1 MVVDG
6 SKVETMTEQ
15 PTTINTIS
23 SDDAATLAADY
34 LKNMGNGKKNLLCGD
49 FPEAVACFQL
59 ACSQQSERFGETSH
73 ECAESF
79 HFYGKA
85 LLELARMEN
94 GVLGNALKGVPETED
109 ESESEVEEPQFEK
122 PNIPAEERHEI
133 RKEVEDAMKET
144 ESESED
150 NQATDD
156 ESKAAKKTDKT
167 PEENEVTKSE
177 EKSDKNESEATDEK
191 TDDEKKEVEKK
202 ESEEKDVEMKE
213 DEKKEDE
220 KKEEEKKEDEKKEE
234 EKKED
239 EKENKTEEDVS
250 METEITVESK
260 NGTSVGKSDAAGSSS
275 SNGDTADTDDKT
287 AEAAKGDETNDNDK
301 DRKSTRLTPVTQ

>member
-6 SKVETMTEQ
+6 LKAETMTEQ
-15 PTTINTIS
+15 KSTNNEIN
-23 SDDAATLAADY
+23 SDDVEALATDY

-79 HFYGKA
+79 HYYGKA

-122 PNIPAEERHEI
+122 PNIPAEERQEI

-144 ESESED
+144 ESEIED
-150 NQATDD
+150 NNQATD
-156 ESKAAKKTDKT
+156 
-167 PEENEVTKSE
+167 E
-177 EKSDKNESEATDEK
+177 EKMDEK
-191 TDDEKKEVEKK
+191 EAEEKKVEEKKE
-202 ESEEKDVEMKE
+202 EEKEVN
-213 DEKKEDE
+213 E
-220 KKEEEKKEDEKKEE
+220 KKEEEKKVEE
-234 EKKED
+234 A
-239 EKENKTEEDVS
+239 TEDVS
-250 METEITVESK
+250 METEVTVE
-260 NGTSVGKSDAAGSSS
+260 
-275 SNGDTADTDDKT
+275 
-287 AEAAKGDETNDNDK
+287 AKKWNIW
-301 DRKSTRLTPVTQ
+301 